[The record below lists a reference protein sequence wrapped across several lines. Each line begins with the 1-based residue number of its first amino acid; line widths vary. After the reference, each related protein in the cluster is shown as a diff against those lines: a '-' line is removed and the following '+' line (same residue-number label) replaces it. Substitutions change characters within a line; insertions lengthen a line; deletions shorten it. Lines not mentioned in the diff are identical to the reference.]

1 MSIPGAEFIV
11 EKAITTFEV
20 VPRLLLTGECRTR
33 PAPKNVLVG
42 RFLPE
47 NAGHGWPL
55 IMSLW
60 AVSYQRMPDAGGP

>member
-1 MSIPGAEFIV
+1 MSIPGVDFIV

-33 PAPKNVLVG
+33 LAPKNVLVG

-47 NAGHGWPL
+47 NVGRRWPL
-55 IMSLW
+55 RMSSW
-60 AVSYQRMPDAGGP
+60 AVSYWKMPYAGGP